1 MLYSGLEPQAQGT
14 TMDIFSLN
22 FFNHVLFWVTVYVLA
37 YNAYM
42 LIFNKGVPN
51 IRTAPA
57 VRAKIIEILK
67 ADMAARPQERPYLI
81 IDMGSG
87 NGLFTREIA
96 KAIPDAQVLGLE
108 FSRQSIFWSR
118 LMQKRDGL
126 KNLDY
131 KRTDFFAYDLGA
143 ASAVVLYLSIYEMGR
158 MGIKLNQNLRP
169 GTLVTSNK
177 FQLGDG
183 WQPREIVQIDTMY
196 LHQGKLNVYR
206 KP

>member
-1 MLYSGLEPQAQGT
+1 
-14 TMDIFSLN
+14 MDIFTLS
-22 FFNHVLFWVTVYVLA
+22 FFNHILFWVTLYLLS

-67 ADMAARPQERPYLI
+67 ADMAARPDERPYTI
-81 IDMGSG
+81 IDLGSG
-87 NGLFTREIA
+87 NGLFSREIA
-96 KAIPDAQVLGLE
+96 RAIPEAQVLGLE
-108 FSRQSIFWSR
+108 FSRQSIFWSQ
-118 LMQKRDGL
+118 MMKRQHGL

-131 KRTDFFAYDLGA
+131 KRADFFAYDVGI

-158 MGIKLNQNLRP
+158 VGVKLNKELKP

-183 WQPREIVQIDTMY
+183 WEPREIVEIDTIY

>member
-1 MLYSGLEPQAQGT
+1 
-14 TMDIFSLN
+14 MDIFTLS
-22 FFNHVLFWVTVYVLA
+22 FFNHILFWVTLYLLS

-67 ADMAARPQERPYLI
+67 QDMAARPDQRPYTI
-81 IDMGSG
+81 IDLGSG

-96 KAIPDAQVLGLE
+96 KAIPEAQVLGLE
-108 FSRQSIFWSR
+108 FSRQSIFWSQ
-118 LMQKRDGL
+118 MMKRRYGL

-131 KRTDFFAYDLGA
+131 RRTDFFAYDVGE

-158 MGIKLNQNLRP
+158 VGVKLSKELKP

-183 WQPREIVQIDTMY
+183 WVPQEVVNIDTIY
-196 LHQGKLNVYR
+196 LHQGKLNIYR
-206 KP
+206 KA